1 MFPALPYYLHSS
13 ARGIQL
19 LSIYNSGWWRTC
31 WTPREH
37 IYKWFSGVL
46 YSWHETAQKNAVS
59 LSQHIVRLKFYQVQI
74 IWIPIMKLNWLVWHM
89 EHSCHYLFEWKAQ
102 DSPLHH
108 HLCYLLSD
116 ELPIVIVP
124 KSTFNLNHVHQYKHR
139 QLTFCVFRFLFVQKA
154 NTVFAV
160 LGSNNI

>member
-1 MFPALPYYLHSS
+1 MFPALPYYSHSS

-19 LSIYNSGWWRTC
+19 LSICNSGWCRTC

-46 YSWHETAQKNAVS
+46 YSFPLPIHW
-59 LSQHIVRLKFYQVQI
+59 LKFYQVQI
-74 IWIPIMKLNWLVWHM
+74 IWIPIMILNWLVWHI
-89 EHSCHYLFEWKAQ
+89 EHSCHHVFEWKAQ

-116 ELPIVIVP
+116 ELPIVFVH
-124 KSTFNLNHVHQYKHR
+124 KSNFNLNHVHQYKHR
-139 QLTFCVFRFLFVQKA
+139 QLTFCVFRFFFVQKV

>member
-1 MFPALPYYLHSS
+1 MQNMLNSKRTYIQMVLWGVIKLAWDRAEKNSFPLPIRWL
-13 ARGIQL
+13 
-19 LSIYNSGWWRTC
+19 
-31 WTPREH
+31 E
-37 IYKWFSGVL
+37 
-46 YSWHETAQKNAVS
+46 
-59 LSQHIVRLKFYQVQI
+59 FYQVQI
-74 IWIPIMKLNWLVWHM
+74 IWIPIMKLNWPVWHM

-108 HLCYLLSD
+108 HLCYLLID
-116 ELPIVIVP
+116 ELPIVFVH

-154 NTVFAV
+154 NTFFAV